1 MNHKTNT
8 GLFQYL
14 ESLGILETGTE
25 EEIAEAKKAYRKNY
39 LLDYKRKQRAR
50 QPEFNV
56 HFSNE
61 NGDFYKVKKGAEK
74 HHCTITTFIHDAT
87 LFYIEQKFIVP
98 DKLQVLQI
106 EQMIADCLNEIQ
118 TITKYRER
126 YHYER
131 DQKLESIE
139 KLIVRLEQQIDN
151 VFRHPPLQS
160 ASTDDYQNKVA

>member
-1 MNHKTNT
+1 MNNKNNT
-8 GLFQYL
+8 GLSQYL

-25 EEIAEAKKAYRKNY
+25 QEIAEAKKTYRKCY

-56 HFSNE
+56 NFSNE

-87 LFYIEQKFIVP
+87 LSYLSQTFIVP

-106 EQMIADCLNEIQ
+106 EQLLSDCLNEIQ

-126 YHYER
+126 FHWER
-131 DQKLESIE
+131 DRKFEAIE
-139 KLIVRLEQQIDN
+139 KCISKLEQQIDN
-151 VFRHPPLQS
+151 VFRHPPLES